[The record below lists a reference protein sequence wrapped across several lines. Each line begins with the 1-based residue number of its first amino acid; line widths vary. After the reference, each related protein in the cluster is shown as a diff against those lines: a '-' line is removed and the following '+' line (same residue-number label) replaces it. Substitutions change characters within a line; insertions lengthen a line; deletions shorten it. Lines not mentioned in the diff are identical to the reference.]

1 MVGNA
6 KKLLDDKYGDD
17 ELLCKYG
24 CTDDLPR
31 RSAEHHKKFN
41 KEFKTEIELVYFS
54 IIEAKYIFNTET
66 NIKQYFKS
74 NLVEHKNMSELIVIN
89 KKDLGQ
95 IKQHYSMIQ
104 NNYIGKY
111 EEMNEKIKQLEK
123 EIIEYK
129 NKIILQNKEIEI
141 IKDKHKIE
149 TLELQHKN
157 KLIEEQYKKE
167 LQEEKHKNEITE
179 ERHKIELQSK
189 EIELLNQKLEL
200 LSKK

>member
-1 MVGNA
+1 LSLFV
-6 KKLLDDKYGDD
+6 KK
-17 ELLCKYG
+17 EW
-24 CTDDLPR
+24 DDLPR
-31 RSAEHHKKFN
+31 RSAEHHKNFN

-54 IIEAKYIFNTET
+54 IIEAKYIFNAET

-123 EIIEYK
+123 EIIEYE

-149 TLELQHKN
+149 ILELQHKN

-167 LQEEKHKNEITE
+167 LQEEKHKNEIIE